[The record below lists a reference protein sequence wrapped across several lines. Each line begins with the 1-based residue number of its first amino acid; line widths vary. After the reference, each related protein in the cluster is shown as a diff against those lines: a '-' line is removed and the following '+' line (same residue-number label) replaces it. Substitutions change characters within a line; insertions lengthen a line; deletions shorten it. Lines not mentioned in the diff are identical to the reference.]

1 LALKDKKGAIF
12 HVAVLFLTRIFLG
25 IGPSI
30 NATNWLTTAIPA
42 VLCLLYNVFFW
53 PWEHKKQIVPLENVE
68 LDELTGAS
76 ESPLKNHNEKNDNV
90 DNDKVIFHAV
100 PSSPSVATTDSSPS
114 KTDLPTSPSSAE
126 LDQEVFATQSQK
138 LQVKSRKMEAKME
151 STPSPF
157 DASASP
163 TTKGSVLALPWAV
176 LPFLFGMFTLVQGL
190 KNGGWI
196 DIFSQGIV
204 SAIPAEESTRAIFI
218 ATFLMATVSFVLCNL
233 INNQPA
239 SILLAHVIVA
249 PLFGS
254 LPAKV
259 QSAGMFGVIEGAN
272 VGANWTI
279 IGALAGILW
288 STILRNKGI
297 VIEYLGFLKNGLM
310 VMPLVTA
317 SVALIIFLE
326 HL

>member
-1 LALKDKKGAIF
+1 
-12 HVAVLFLTRIFLG
+12 
-25 IGPSI
+25 
-30 NATNWLTTAIPA
+30 
-42 VLCLLYNVFFW
+42 
-53 PWEHKKQIVPLENVE
+53 
-68 LDELTGAS
+68 
-76 ESPLKNHNEKNDNV
+76 
-90 DNDKVIFHAV
+90 
-100 PSSPSVATTDSSPS
+100 
-114 KTDLPTSPSSAE
+114 
-126 LDQEVFATQSQK
+126 
-138 LQVKSRKMEAKME
+138 
-151 STPSPF
+151 
-157 DASASP
+157 
-163 TTKGSVLALPWAV
+163 
-176 LPFLFGMFTLVQGL
+176 MFTLVQGL